1 MMQRILLHQPKYAN
15 IIISAYF
22 VENERFMTAAKSKSR
37 STSLSQGSELRL
49 RVIASREN
57 RTVANVMENA
67 VRVFTLLPKD
77 LRDRLVEIT
86 AEDKTA
92 GPRLEEMSRRVL
104 FELARLRYEQASAA
118 MAASD
123 NVLVDGEMLADDE
136 MVIVSSPV
144 V

>member
-1 MMQRILLHQPKYAN
+1 MPQTNYAN
-15 IIISAYF
+15 IMISAYSI
-22 VENERFMTAAKSKSR
+22 ENEIFMTATRSKSR

-104 FELARLRYEQASAA
+104 FELARLRYEQASAI
-118 MAASD
+118 MATSE
-123 NVLVDGEMLADDE
+123 NVPVDEEMLADDE

>member
-1 MMQRILLHQPKYAN
+1 M
-15 IIISAYF
+15 ISAYSI
-22 VENERFMTAAKSKSR
+22 ENEIFMTATRSKSR

-104 FELARLRYEQASAA
+104 FELARLRYEQASTI
-118 MAASD
+118 MATSE
-123 NVLVDGEMLADDE
+123 NVPVDEEMLADDE